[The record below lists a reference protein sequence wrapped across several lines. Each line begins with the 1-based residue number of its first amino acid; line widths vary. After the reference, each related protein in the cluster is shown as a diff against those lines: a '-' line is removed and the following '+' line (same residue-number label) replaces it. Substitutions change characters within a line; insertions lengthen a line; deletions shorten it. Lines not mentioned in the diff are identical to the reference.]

1 MMKFFLPMIPP
12 RTTAQ
17 QAKIAVQDGKPRR
30 YMPEKLKDV
39 KALYLAYLSKF
50 APAEPMKGPL
60 YLRVDWFFNT
70 KTKEQDNTWKVTA
83 PDTDNLNKLFKD
95 CMTEC
100 GFWKDDAQ
108 VAYEIITKQW
118 SYDKPGIMV
127 TVMGINNQVK
137 SSVEYRR

>member
-1 MMKFFLPMIPP
+1 MIRFFLSMFPP

-50 APAEPMKGPL
+50 APEKPLTGPL
-60 YLRVDWFFNT
+60 FLRVDWYFHT
-70 KTKEQDNTWKVTA
+70 KTRTQDNTWKVTA

-100 GFWKDDAQ
+100 GYWQDDAQ

-118 SYDKPGIMV
+118 SYDRPGIKV
-127 TVMGINNQVK
+127 TVMPMEKQIKAAVA
-137 SSVEYRR
+137 E